1 MNDINLEKKLNNC
14 PDPVS
19 IKGTETILFQMKNC
33 ICQIIK
39 SSGEKGTG
47 FFCKIPLNGKMIPML
62 ATNNHVLKEE
72 DIQNNKSINL
82 LIKNDKKQKKKTIK
96 INQSRI
102 KFTNVELDFTFI
114 EIKPFIDNVFN
125 FLEIEED
132 LLNRSQEVI
141 ELEYQQNS
149 IYILHCPNEPQVSYG
164 VIKSIQNTNILHFMT
179 TYSGS
184 SGSPILS
191 LKTFKVIG
199 IHKGAPVVGNFNVG
213 LLINNILNKFSNYNN
228 NNNNNFNNSN
238 KDFTYY
244 KSWNKIENN
253 YINNRIREQGETPH
267 IIIYINDDYCYAGFD
282 GEDEPDVCFLTCIG
296 YPIYQMSNANNNEI
310 FIGSNALNKYELNI
324 NFPYRDG
331 KVRNWDQME
340 KIFEYIFVNEL
351 KVNPSN
357 HNNMLFDN
365 LINNNKS
372 KKKIFVLMFETFK
385 VKGLYILSIEHS
397 VVIAAGKFLGFCVI
411 LEEGETTMLPIFDG
425 RLFNNKKRLSL
436 KGNDITQYLMKLI
449 EKDIDKF

>member
-1 MNDINLEKKLNNC
+1 M
-14 PDPVS
+14 
-19 IKGTETILFQMKNC
+19 FY
-33 ICQIIK
+33 
-39 SSGEKGTG
+39 
-47 FFCKIPLNGKMIPML
+47 
-62 ATNNHVLKEE
+62 
-72 DIQNNKSINL
+72 
-82 LIKNDKKQKKKTIK
+82 
-96 INQSRI
+96 
-102 KFTNVELDFTFI
+102 
-114 EIKPFIDNVFN
+114 

-164 VIKSIQNTNILHFMT
+164 VIKSTQKTNILHFMT
-179 TYSGS
+179 TYPGS

-228 NNNNNFNNSN
+228 NNNNNNYN

-244 KSWNKIENN
+244 KSWNIVENN
-253 YINNRIREQGETPH
+253 YINNQIIKTGEIPD
-267 IIIYINDDYCYAGFD
+267 IIIYINDDYCYVGFAG
-282 GEDEPDVCFLTCIG
+282 EEEPFVCFPTCIAH
-296 YPIYQMSNANNNEI
+296 PNYQMSNTNNNEI

-331 KVRNWDQME
+331 KAKNWDKME

-357 HNNMLFDN
+357 HNIILFDN
-365 LINNNKS
+365 MINDEES
-372 KKKIFVLMFETFK
+372 KKKIFELMFETFK
-385 VKGLYILSIEHS
+385 VKGLYISSIEKSLSLSIS
-397 VVIAAGKFLGFCVI
+397 IFRGFFVN
-411 LEEGETTMLPIFDG
+411 LEEGETTMAPIFDYN
-425 RLFNNKKRLSL
+425 LFYNKKRFSL
-436 KGNDITQYLMKLI
+436 KGNDITEYLMKLI
-449 EKDIDKF
+449 EKDIDNFSKEYQKEIVKDIKENGCCFAYDFEEELKNVEPFDYQLPEEMF